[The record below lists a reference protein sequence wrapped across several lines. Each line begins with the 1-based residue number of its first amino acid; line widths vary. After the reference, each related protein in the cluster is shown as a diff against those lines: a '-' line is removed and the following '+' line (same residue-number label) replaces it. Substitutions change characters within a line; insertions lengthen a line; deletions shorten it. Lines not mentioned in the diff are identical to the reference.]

1 MATTSFTTNFQT
13 APMDGD
19 TVTWPAIINGN
30 QGNGYAGDWLTAYF
44 QVTGT
49 FGVAGSVQMEGSNDG
64 ANWILLPGT
73 IALTAAGLFAPMTVN
88 VRPKFIRPNV
98 TAGDGTTALTV
109 TGFFKKHRL
118 GNM

>member
-1 MATTSFTTNFQT
+1 VPTTNLTTNFQNY
-13 APMDGD
+13 PMDGD
-19 TVTWPAIINGN
+19 TVTWSAVPNGN
-30 QGNGYAGDWLTAYF
+30 QGSPYSGDWFSSYF

-49 FGVAGSVQMEGSNDG
+49 FGAAGSVQMEGSNDG
-64 ANWILLPGT
+64 VNWIILPGSA
-73 IALTAAGLFAPMTVN
+73 ALTAAGFFAPATAG

-109 TGFFKKHRL
+109 TGFFKKLRL

>member
-1 MATTSFTTNFQT
+1 MATTNFTTNFQN

-19 TVTWPAIINGN
+19 TVTWPAVINGN
-30 QGNGYAGDWLTAYF
+30 QGQPYAGDWFTAFF

-49 FGVAGSVQMEGSNDG
+49 FGAAGSVQIEGSNDG
-64 ANWILLPGT
+64 VNWIILGA
-73 IALTAAGLFAPMTVN
+73 ALTAAGFFAGLGVG

-109 TGFFKKHRL
+109 TGFLKKLRM

>member
-1 MATTSFTTNFQT
+1 MAITNLTTNFQN

-19 TVTWPAIINGN
+19 TITWPAVINGN
-30 QGNGYAGDWLTAYF
+30 QGSAYSGDWFSAYF

-49 FGVAGSVQMEGSNDG
+49 FGAGGSVQIEGSNDG
-64 ANWILLPGT
+64 VNWIILPGVV
-73 IALTAAGLFAPMTVN
+73 ALVAAGFFAPPTAG
-88 VRPKFIRPNV
+88 VRPKFVRCNV

-109 TGFFKKHRL
+109 IGFFKKLRM

>member
-1 MATTSFTTNFQT
+1 MATQNFTTNFQN

-19 TVTWPAIINGN
+19 TVTWSAVTNGN
-30 QGNGYAGDWLTAYF
+30 QGNGYAGDWLSAYF
-44 QVTGT
+44 QLSGT
-49 FGVAGSVQMEGSNDG
+49 FGVGGSCQMEGSNDG
-64 ANWILLPGT
+64 VNWVILPGT
-73 IALTAAGLFAPMTVN
+73 AALTAAGVFAPMTVN

-98 TAGDGTTALTV
+98 TAGDGTTSLTV